1 MAGNADSTWTLKRQL
16 QSMPFRLLLLAILLV
31 LEKSLLNLFVD
42 FASAQ
47 TAEGLGA
54 FVRIAQHLVF
64 RFLVTF
70 GVTVVLLAYMRAGNH
85 WGRAFG
91 PPLKTPISLRWGA
104 LHVLL
109 VVVLVVLSRDLFTP
123 QVLGLSFAA
132 LVLLW
137 SVTAVGAV
145 LAAFRAIAPWATWQ
159 RAAVGLGSVWV
170 YALVAGVSAAAFMQ
184 WSEQLWEPTAHLT
197 FYLVS
202 KLLHPII
209 PGLVTDPTTLIM
221 RTGRFAVQIAEVC
234 SGLEG
239 VGLMTVFCSA
249 WLLFFRS
256 EYRFPQALALVP
268 IGLILV
274 FLLNVVRIAAFV
286 LIGDAGH
293 PEVAIYG
300 FHSQAGW
307 IGFNLAAGAVVFFSR
322 RVRWWQSRAL
332 TTEPKGDNPTA
343 KYLMPLLAVIAA
355 GIIARALSSGFEA
368 WNGLRFIAGIVMLV
382 VYRKRLLQL
391 SWRFTWRALG
401 TGFLGFVIWLIAAH
415 WLLRPA
421 PAPQELM
428 VLTPLQ
434 HAGWIVAR
442 VATAVLIV
450 PIVEELAFRAYLL
463 RRLINS
469 DFETV
474 PYASVHWG
482 AIAGSSVVFGISHG
496 SMWLPAVVVGV
507 LYAVLLCK
515 TGRLGEAVAAHAVTN
530 ALLAAVVLSLGQWQ
544 LW

>member
-1 MAGNADSTWTLKRQL
+1 
-16 QSMPFRLLLLAILLV
+16 MPFRLLLLAILLV

-70 GVTVVLLAYMRAGNH
+70 GVTVVLLAYVRAGNH
-85 WGRAFG
+85 WDRALG
-91 PPLKTPISLRWGA
+91 PPLKTPISLSWGA

-109 VVVLVVLSRDLFTP
+109 VVVLVVLSRNLFTP
-123 QVLGLSFAA
+123 QLLRLSFAA

-137 SVTAVGAV
+137 AVTAVGAV
-145 LAAFRAIAPWATWQ
+145 LAAFRAIAPWANWQ
-159 RAAVGLGSVWV
+159 RAAVGLGTVWV
-170 YALVAGVSAAAFMQ
+170 YAFVAGVSAAAFMQ
-184 WSEQLWEPTAHLT
+184 WSERLWEPTAHLT
-197 FYLVS
+197 FYLGS
-202 KLLHPII
+202 KLLHPMI
-209 PGLVTDPTTLIM
+209 PGLITDPTTLIM
-221 RTGRFAVQIAEVC
+221 STSHFAVQIAEAC

-239 VGLMTVFCSA
+239 VGLMAVFCSA

-256 EYRFPQALALVP
+256 EYRFPQALALIP

-307 IGFNLAAGAVVFFSR
+307 IGFNLAAGAVVLFSR
-322 RVRWWQSRAL
+322 RVRWWQSGAL

-343 KYLMPLLAVIAA
+343 AYLMPLLAVIAA
-355 GIIARALSSGFEA
+355 GIVARALSSGFEA
-368 WNGLRFIAGIVMLV
+368 WNGLRLIAGLVMLI

-391 SWRFTWRALG
+391 SWRFTWRGLG
-401 TGFLGFVIWLIAAH
+401 TGFIGFVIWLAAAH
-415 WLLRPA
+415 WLLTPA
-421 PAPQELM
+421 AAPQGLI

-442 VATAVLIV
+442 VATAIIIV

-463 RRLINS
+463 RRFVS
-469 DFETV
+469 ADFESV
-474 PYASVHWG
+474 PYSSVHWG
-482 AIAGSSVVFGISHG
+482 AIAGSSVAFGLSHG
-496 SMWLPAVVVGV
+496 SMWLPGVVVGL
-507 LYAVLLCK
+507 LYVVLLCR

-530 ALLAAVVLSLGQWQ
+530 TLLASSVLLLGQWQ